1 MTVKIIERDNMFD
14 LEHAV
19 NEFLKSVQPSSI
31 IDIKY
36 SGRGNHSSYSLDYY
50 SVMIIM
56 NS

>member
-1 MTVKIIERDNMFD
+1 MRVKIIEKDNMFD
-14 LEHAV
+14 LEYAV
-19 NEFLKSVQPSSI
+19 NEFLNSVRPSSI

-36 SGRGNHSSYSLDYY
+36 SGRGNHSTYSLDYY